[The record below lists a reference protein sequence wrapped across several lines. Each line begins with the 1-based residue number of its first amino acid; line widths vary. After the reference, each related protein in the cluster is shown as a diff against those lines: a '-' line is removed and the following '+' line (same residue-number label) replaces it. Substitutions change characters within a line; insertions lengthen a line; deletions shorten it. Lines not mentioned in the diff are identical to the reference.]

1 MNTHKSPMKK
11 FIIVL
16 VLALGIVSLSAR
28 GGYGGKK
35 TDKTER
41 PAEAHC
47 IL

>member
-1 MNTHKSPMKK
+1 MKK
-11 FIIVL
+11 LVIAL
-16 VLALGIVSLSAR
+16 VLAVGLVSLSSC